1 MLINDASITGSLIVN
16 ASSSFQNIAVSGNIL
31 PGTNNV
37 YNLGS
42 IDKYFKEIFVST
54 GSIKFVDNTGVKTTI
69 TSVAGGGI
77 QIGSV
82 QITTSSIA
90 FVDNTGSVTQTIAQS
105 SSLGSTSNF
114 TPTSSF
120 NSYTQSISSSVAS
133 SITSSIATISS
144 SVTTTIT
151 TLSSSVS
158 TSFGLSAASVTSLS
172 SSTSTSFSSS
182 AASVTSLSSSI
193 SSSVTFL
200 SSSLTSVNTTQNNRL
215 SSIELV
221 TGSYATTGSNTF
233 FGTQTFSGSV
243 FIANNLTVQG
253 SSSIQYISASSVSI
267 GTNIVQLNTANPAIR
282 FAGLSIID
290 SGSVGGSGSFLY
302 DSKEDEFLFVHRGN
316 GINVTSSHFVMGPET
331 FDNLGNEIYLTT
343 NVLSKGT
350 GKEHLVDSCIFDNG
364 TTTCFYNSTTINSSG
379 VLTSTN
385 LVGTICA
392 RNGVISG
399 SSQVDLTGTTNY
411 ASGILTRLNT
421 VGVFSGSSQVD
432 GTAITNK
439 SITIAGTSTAL
450 GGTITLATMT
460 GGSAIHSGSYLATAT
475 TANLSENTNLYYT
488 DARVKTKLSAETV
501 ISGSGQVAI
510 ASTSGFGTYINQ
522 ALLTTSSPTFNTVT
536 AALTGNATTATTSTN
551 LYGAG
556 GSYIASSNGT
566 KSYSTSI
573 QIREAGLGGAQ
584 SSNMTYAPRLGFHW
598 SGVVASSIAMEA
610 SGRIG
615 IFNNPGTAYENFIAE
630 TIYANSSFQGNLTGN
645 VTGNATNITAYTI
658 NQSVGTS
665 NSPTFAGLTIN
676 TSGTGTWGPVVI
688 QSTSCWGD
696 GATQYATIGAG
707 AAGIMIYN
715 PHIVWNGGNTAAAFR
730 MGRSG
735 GISSGA
741 YYEVGV
747 GASDNFFIAKNALAT
762 GAQLN
767 INSSGNATFSGDVTA
782 YSDIRVKENI
792 KTITDALSKVR
803 ALRGVTYNR
812 IDTEDKSEKIGV
824 IAQEVLQILP
834 QIVTE
839 ENDRYSVAYGNMTAL
854 LVEAIKEQQIKIDNL
869 TIEVENLKKPKGL

>member
-42 IDKYFKEIFVST
+42 ADKYFKEIFVST
-54 GSIKFVDNTGVKTTI
+54 SSINFVDN
-69 TSVAGGGI
+69 GI
-77 QIGSV
+77 VTASLNANTLNSLLQN
-82 QITTSSIA
+82 TSSANVSIVNINSFTQSFSA
-90 FVDNTGSVTQTIAQS
+90 SVSTSFGLSAVSVT
-105 SSLGSTSNF
+105 SL
-114 TPTSSF
+114 
-120 NSYTQSISSSVAS
+120 
-133 SITSSIATISS
+133 SS

-392 RNGVISG
+392 RNGV
-399 SSQVDLTGTTNY
+399 V
-411 ASGILTRLNT
+411 
-421 VGVFSGSSQVD
+421 SGSSQVD

-488 DARVKTKLSAETV
+488 DARVKTKLDAETV

-536 AALTGNATTATTSTN
+536 ATFSGN
-551 LYGAG
+551 
-556 GSYIASSNGT
+556 I
-566 KSYSTSI
+566 
-573 QIREAGLGGAQ
+573 
-584 SSNMTYAPRLGFHW
+584 
-598 SGVVASSIAMEA
+598 
-610 SGRIG
+610 
-615 IFNNPGTAYENFIAE
+615 
-630 TIYANSSFQGNLTGN
+630 TGN
-645 VTGNATNITAYTI
+645 VTGNVSGTSNNITAYTI

-665 NSPTFAGLTIN
+665 DSPSFNQVFSSNNGNGTNYRVGDDAWFGDVNVANTVRLKGVQDATAGYLTFGNQTTQLGLTN
-676 TSGTGTWGPVVI
+676 STTLTWG
-688 QSTSCWGD
+688 
-696 GATQYATIGAG
+696 
-707 AAGIMIYN
+707 
-715 PHIVWNGGNTAAAFR
+715 AAFT
-730 MGRSG
+730 
-735 GISSGA
+735 
-741 YYEVGV
+741 
-747 GASDNFFIAKNALAT
+747 AT
-762 GAQLN
+762 
-767 INSSGNATFSGDVTA
+767 GDVTA

-792 KTITDALSKVR
+792 KTIDNALDKVLR
-803 ALRGVTYNR
+803 LRGVTFNR
-812 IDTEDKSEKIGV
+812 IDLDDKSEKMGV
-824 IAQEVLQILP
+824 IAQEIMKVVP
-834 QIVTE
+834 QVIME
-839 ENDRYSVAYGNMTAL
+839 ENDRLSVAYGNLAAL
-854 LVEAIKEQQIKIDNL
+854 FIEAIKEQQIKIDNL